1 MKSYIDQNKLRNIFL
16 DENGTGV
23 YNHKTIEN
31 KFNDYFTNVTKRL
44 LENMGETSNKFQD

>member
-31 KFNDYFTNVTKRL
+31 SMTISLML
-44 LENMGETSNKFQD
+44 LKGY